1 MHSYIPILILI
12 IVSLG
17 FVLLTLFGTHF
28 LGPKRNSKTKNESFE
43 CGIESEGDAR
53 FPISVKYFLVAILFV
68 LFDVEV
74 VFFYPYAVNFLDM
87 GWEGFYAVLIFVA
100 FFLCG
105 FYYVIKKGVLD
116 WNK

>member
-1 MHSYIPILILI
+1 MTSYIPIIILVF
-12 IVSLG
+12 VSLG
-17 FVLLTLFGTHF
+17 FVFLTLFGTHF
-28 LGPKRNSKTKNESFE
+28 LGPKRHSIAKDTNFE
-43 CGIESEGDAR
+43 CGIEGKGDAR

-74 VFFYPYAVNFLDM
+74 VFFYPYAVNFLQM
-87 GWEGFYAVLIFVA
+87 GWQGFIAVLVFVG

>member
-1 MHSYIPILILI
+1 MNSYIPILLASA
-12 IVSLG
+12 VSLG
-17 FVLLTLFGTHF
+17 FVVLTLVGTHF
-28 LGPKRNSKTKNESFE
+28 LGPQRNSKVKSEAFE
-43 CGIESEGDAR
+43 CGIESQGDAR

-87 GWEGFYAVLIFVA
+87 GWHGFYAVLIFVA
-100 FFLCG
+100 FFFCG